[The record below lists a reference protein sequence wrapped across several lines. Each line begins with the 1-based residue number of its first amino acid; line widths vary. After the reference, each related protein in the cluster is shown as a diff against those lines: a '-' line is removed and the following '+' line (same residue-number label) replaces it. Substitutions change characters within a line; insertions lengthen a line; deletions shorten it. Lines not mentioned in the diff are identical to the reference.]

1 MANENE
7 FVITR
12 EFNAPRELLFTVWT
26 EAKHLEKW
34 WGPAGMQVSIDKLEL
49 KPGGTFHYCMKTPD
63 GHTMWG
69 KFVYREI
76 TTPEKIVFVVSFSDA
91 QEGYSRHPM
100 SDTWPLEVLSTVIFT
115 EQDGKTTLTMTGTP
129 INATNEEI
137 KTFVDNFAGME
148 QGWSGT
154 MAQLDDYLAKL

>member
-12 EFNAPRELLFTVWT
+12 EFNAPRELLFSVWT

-34 WGPAGMQVSIDKLEL
+34 WGPAGMHISIDKLEL
-49 KPGGTFHYCMKTPD
+49 KPGGTFHFSMKTPD
-63 GHTMWG
+63 GHTIWG

-76 TTPEKIVFVVSFSDA
+76 TVPEKIVFVVSFSDA
-91 QEGYSRHPM
+91 QEGCARHPM
-100 SDTWPLEVLSTVIFT
+100 SDTWPLEILSTVLFT
-115 EQDGKTTLTMTGTP
+115 EQNGKTILTITGTP

-137 KTFVDNFAGME
+137 KTFVDNFAGMQ

-154 MAQLDDYLAKL
+154 MAQLDEYLAKL